1 VLPFLREEKI
11 LMHQPRTNQRLT
23 IWLCSLAILALVV
36 TTFLAG
42 ASSSAHA
49 ALINPAGAAPSG
61 PPTVVGN
68 FLVDQDHNLPFS
80 QNKQNEP
87 AITRDPQTGVLIAG
101 ANDELGQP
109 LCHSTTTPLAS
120 PCPFGPGV
128 PISAYYRSTDNGKT
142 WSGDFLPGFSTIG
155 RASGGDPSLDY
166 GPRLC
171 VNGTFSFSC
180 GVTIYYGSL
189 ADPFPE
195 FGGEQVTV
203 SRSYDDGQSWANPV
217 AATSTD
223 NKSDFDDHDW
233 IAVDHFPGSPH
244 FGRIYVNWADFCN
257 TCSGNGRVKLYVAHS
272 DDEGRTWSHA
282 VQVSAAN
289 NNTAQGFRETGQ
301 MAVSSNGTVEAFW
314 TENADS
320 TKLSS
325 LQVVATSTDGG
336 QTFAAPITIA
346 QVTDYPLTGT
356 PFDVVD
362 LFNRVPGMS
371 ARVDC
376 YPHPAADP
384 SSTRVYVVWCDFGSG
399 QGVVKGAVSLD
410 GTHWTQLGTIARV
423 SGRNAFFPEASIA
436 PNGTVSLTFDALT
449 QPPANNPFQTGVQVY
464 DNYFAESP
472 VGGLAFDAPVRVST
486 ASSNPDGSGYNNL
499 QEQFIGD
506 YIDIVAGPTSAYVV
520 WTDARN
526 ATPCQ
531 AVDNFRNAVYAGSKT
546 AVAPNPD
553 SACATSFGNTDTE
566 AAIVNY

>member
-1 VLPFLREEKI
+1 MRRLLTAACI
-11 LMHQPRTNQRLT
+11 LTLVA
-23 IWLCSLAILALVV
+23 AIL
-36 TTFLAG
+36 G
-42 ASSSAHA
+42 
-49 ALINPAGAAPSG
+49 GAAFTQRASAAQPK

-68 FLVDQDHNLPFS
+68 FLVDQDHNLLFS

-87 AITRDPQTGVLIAG
+87 AITRDPMTDILIAG
-101 ANDELGQP
+101 ANDEIEEP
-109 LCHSTTTPLAS
+109 LCPGTTIPLAS
-120 PCPFGPGV
+120 PCPFKPGV

-142 WSGDFLPGFSTIG
+142 WTGAFLPGFNTIG

-171 VNGTFSFSC
+171 ANGTFSFSC
-180 GVTIYYGSL
+180 GVTIYYASL

-195 FGGEQVTV
+195 FGGEQATV
-203 SRSYDDGQSWANPV
+203 SRSYDDGLSWANPV

-223 NKSDFDDHDW
+223 NKSNFDDHEW

-244 FGRIYVNWADFCN
+244 FGRIYLNWAVFCN
-257 TCSGNGRVKLYVAHS
+257 TCSGNGNVKLYVAHS
-272 DDEGRTWSHA
+272 DDEGRTWSKA

-289 NNTAQGFRETGQ
+289 NNTPQGFRETGQ
-301 MAVSSNGTVEAFW
+301 MAVSSNGTVEVFW

-320 TKLSS
+320 TKLPS
-325 LQVVATSTDGG
+325 LQVVATSSDGG
-336 QTFAAPITIA
+336 QTFTAPITIA
-346 QVTDYPLTGT
+346 QVTDYPLRGT

-376 YPHPAADP
+376 FPHPAADP
-384 SSTRVYVVWCDFGSG
+384 SSTRVYVVWCDFSGG
-399 QGVVKGAVSLD
+399 QGVVKGAASLD
-410 GTHWTQLGTIARV
+410 GINWTQLGTIASV

-449 QPPANNPFQTGVQVY
+449 QPPANTPFQTGVQVY
-464 DNYFAESP
+464 DNYFTKSAA
-472 VGGLAFDAPVRVST
+472 GGLAFGAPVRVST

-506 YIDIVAGPTSAYVV
+506 YIGIVAGPTSAYIV

-526 ATPCQ
+526 ATLCQ
-531 AVDNFRNAVYAGSKT
+531 AVDDFRNAVYAGSKT

-553 SACATSFGNTDTE
+553 SACAASFGNTDTE

>member
-1 VLPFLREEKI
+1 MPWTLPRSPQQIIKTYTS
-11 LMHQPRTNQRLT
+11 RRLLT
-23 IWLCSLAILALVV
+23 AVCILALAAAILVNTAV
-36 TTFLAG
+36 SYR
-42 ASSSAHA
+42 ASA
-49 ALINPAGAAPSG
+49 AQSKPPAIA
-61 PPTVVGN
+61 N
-68 FLVDQDHNLPFS
+68 FLVDQDQNLPFS

-87 AITRDPQTGVLIAG
+87 AITRDPLTGVLIAG
-101 ANDELGQP
+101 ANDELEQP
-109 LCHSTTTPLAS
+109 LCPGTTTPLAS
-120 PCPFGPGV
+120 PCPFAPGI
-128 PISAYYRSTDNGKT
+128 PTSAYYRSTDNGKT
-142 WSGDFLPGFSTIG
+142 WTGAFLPGFDTIG
-155 RASGGDPSLDY
+155 RLSGGDPSLDY
-166 GPRLC
+166 GPQLC
-171 VNGTFSFSC
+171 ANGTFSFSC

-195 FGGEQVTV
+195 FGGEQITV
-203 SRSYDDGQSWANPV
+203 SRSYDDGKSWTNPV

-223 NKSDFDDHDW
+223 NKSNFDDHDW
-233 IAVDHFPGSPH
+233 VAVDHFSGSPH
-244 FGRIYVNWADFCN
+244 FGRVYLNWAVFCN
-257 TCSGNGRVKLYVAHS
+257 TCSGNGNVKLYVAHS
-272 DDEGRTWSHA
+272 DDEGRTWSQA

-289 NNTAQGFRETGQ
+289 NNAAQGFRETGQ

-320 TKLSS
+320 TTLSS

-336 QTFAAPITIA
+336 QTFTTPITIA

-410 GTHWTQLGTIARV
+410 GINWAQLGTIASV
-423 SGRNAFFPEASIA
+423 SGRNAFFPEASVA
-436 PNGTVSLTFDALT
+436 PTGTVSLTFDALT
-449 QPPANNPFQTGVQVY
+449 QPPANNPWQTGVQVY
-464 DNYFAESP
+464 DNYFADSP
-472 VGGLAFDAPVRVST
+472 VGGTAFGAPIRVST
-486 ASSNPDGSGYNNL
+486 AFSNPDGSSYNNL

-506 YIDIVAGPTSAYVV
+506 YIDIVAGPTNAYVV

-526 ATPCQ
+526 ATPCL
-531 AVDNFRNAVYAGSKT
+531 AVDNYRNAVYAGSKT

>member
-1 VLPFLREEKI
+1 MSWTPQKQVQQMVRTTISRRFLTNVCI
-11 LMHQPRTNQRLT
+11 LT
-23 IWLCSLAILALVV
+23 LAIAILGGTAMTYRVR
-36 TTFLAG
+36 
-42 ASSSAHA
+42 
-49 ALINPAGAAPSG
+49 AAPAA
-61 PPTVVGN
+61 PPTTGN
-68 FLVDQDHNLPFS
+68 FLVDQDHGLQFS

-87 AITRDPQTGVLIAG
+87 AITRDPQSGVLIAG
-101 ANDELGQP
+101 ANDELEQP
-109 LCHSTTTPLAS
+109 LCPGTTVPLAS
-120 PCPFGPGV
+120 PCPFGLGV

-142 WSGDFLPGFSTIG
+142 WTGAFLPGFKTIG

-171 VNGTFSFSC
+171 ANGTFSFSC
-180 GVTIYYGSL
+180 GVAIYYGSL

-203 SRSYDDGQSWANPV
+203 SRSYDDGLTWANPV
-217 AATSTD
+217 EATSTD
-223 NKSDFDDHDW
+223 NKSNFDDHDW
-233 IAVDHFPGSPH
+233 VAVDHFSGSPH
-244 FGRIYVNWADFCN
+244 FGRVYVFWAVFCN
-257 TCSGNGRVKLYVAHS
+257 TCAGNGNVKLYLAHS
-272 DDEGRTWSHA
+272 DDEGRTWSQA
-282 VQVSAAN
+282 VQVSSAN
-289 NNTAQGFRETGQ
+289 NNTPQGFRETGQ

-320 TKLSS
+320 TKLPS
-325 LQVVATSTDGG
+325 LQVAAISTDGG
-336 QTFAAPITIA
+336 QTFTAPITIA
-346 QVTDYPLTGT
+346 QVIDYPLRGT

-376 YPHPAADP
+376 YPHPASDP
-384 SSTRVYVVWCDFGSG
+384 SSTRVYAVWCDFSDGH
-399 QGVVKGAVSLD
+399 GVVKGAVSLD
-410 GTHWTQLGTIARV
+410 GTHWTQLGTIA
-423 SGRNAFFPEASIA
+423 SISDRNAFFPAASVA

-464 DNYFAESP
+464 DNYFAVSAA
-472 VGGLAFDAPVRVST
+472 GGLAFGSPVRVST
-486 ASSNPDGSGYNNL
+486 ASSNPDGSSYNNL

-506 YIDIVAGPTSAYVV
+506 YIDIVAGPTSAYIV

-531 AVDNFRNAVYAGSKT
+531 AVDDFRNAVYAGSKT

-566 AAIVNY
+566 AAIMNL